1 MLQKEKSS
9 IICSKRQFGEY
20 TYSVLQNE
28 RRSFMNTE
36 EKYELIETEEEEA
49 SVLDRVKEFFAKLG
63 RRNLIIIGAVLLVGV
78 AICLNWVLFADN
90 ADGGYDYG
98 DGSSGAAGNEVE
110 NNEAGEVLA
119 YFASTQVSRDRARE
133 EALAVLQNV
142 VDSAEA
148 DSTEKAQ
155 ALEDI
160 ASIANNIEAEANIE
174 AMVMAKGF
182 EQCVAIVNDGMC
194 TVVVMTEELLAS
206 HMSQINEIV
215 YEQTGIK
222 PVNVKYIQKS

>member
-1 MLQKEKSS
+1 MFQKKVEALPMKAW
-9 IICSKRQFGEY
+9 
-20 TYSVLQNE
+20 
-28 RRSFMNTE
+28 
-36 EKYELIETEEEEA
+36 LIVA
-49 SVLDRVKEFFAKLG
+49 VSGPFAVIAGKDDWF
-63 RRNLIIIGAVLLVGV
+63 GV
-78 AICLNWVLFADN
+78 AV
-90 ADGGYDYG
+90 
-98 DGSSGAAGNEVE
+98 AALVTGLLCWAVEGNTVE
-110 NNEAGEVLA
+110 RLWQSRLYCALQYIFLIPVLA

-148 DSTEKAQ
+148 DSAEKAQ

-160 ASIANNIEAEANIE
+160 ATIANNIEAEANIE

-194 TVVVMTEELLAS
+194 TVVVMTEELLAA

>member
-1 MLQKEKSS
+1 
-9 IICSKRQFGEY
+9 
-20 TYSVLQNE
+20 
-28 RRSFMNTE
+28 MNTE
-36 EKYELIETEEEEA
+36 EKYELIETEEEEV
-49 SVLDRVKEFFAKLG
+49 SLIDKVKEFLAKIG

-78 AICLNWVLFADN
+78 AICLNWVLFAGTD
-90 ADGGYDYG
+90 DGGYDY
-98 DGSSGAAGNEVE
+98 SNVGAAGNDLANTETS
-110 NNEAGEVLA
+110 EVLA

-142 VDSAEA
+142 VDSADS

-160 ASIANNIEAEANIE
+160 ATIANNIEAEANIE

-182 EQCVAIVNDGMC
+182 EQCIAIINDGMC
-194 TVVVMTEELLAS
+194 TVVVLTDELLTS

-215 YEQTGIK
+215 YEQAGIK

>member
-1 MLQKEKSS
+1 
-9 IICSKRQFGEY
+9 
-20 TYSVLQNE
+20 
-28 RRSFMNTE
+28 MNTE
-36 EKYELIETEEEEA
+36 EKYELIETEEEEV
-49 SVLDRVKEFFAKLG
+49 SLIDKVKEFLAKIG

-78 AICLNWVLFADN
+78 AICLNWVLFAGTD
-90 ADGGYDYG
+90 DGGYDY
-98 DGSSGAAGNEVE
+98 SNVGAAGNDLANTETS
-110 NNEAGEVLA
+110 EVLA

-142 VDSAEA
+142 VDSADS

-160 ASIANNIEAEANIE
+160 ATIANNIEAEANIE
-174 AMVMAKGF
+174 AMVMAKCF
-182 EQCVAIVNDGMC
+182 EQCIAIINDGMC
-194 TVVVMTEELLAS
+194 TVVVLTDELLAS

-215 YEQTGIK
+215 YEQAGIK

>member
-1 MLQKEKSS
+1 M
-9 IICSKRQFGEY
+9 CEY
-20 TYSVLQNE
+20 KYSVLQNE

-36 EKYELIETEEEEA
+36 EKYELIETEEEEV
-49 SVLDRVKEFFAKLG
+49 SLIDKVKEFLAKIG

-78 AICLNWVLFADN
+78 AICLNWVLFAGTD
-90 ADGGYDYG
+90 DGGYDY
-98 DGSSGAAGNEVE
+98 SNVGAAGNDLANTETS
-110 NNEAGEVLA
+110 EVLA

-142 VDSAEA
+142 VDSADS

-160 ASIANNIEAEANIE
+160 ATIANNIEAEANIE

-182 EQCVAIVNDGMC
+182 EQCIAIINDGMC
-194 TVVVMTEELLAS
+194 TVVVLTDELLTS

-215 YEQTGIK
+215 YEQAGIK